1 MFVVSAIF
9 MSFSVILIILV
20 ELTSVGDSFVV
31 KRWEVGVVDTNADV
45 SDNVTV
51 YDVVDL
57 KVKINDSVIDS
68 FKKLYLSGQ
77 YFIFKFRFGNLRS
90 GYEICFPSGMIIF
103 IRKTN

>member
-1 MFVVSAIF
+1 

-31 KRWEVGVVDTNADV
+31 KCWEVGVVDTNADV

-57 KVKINDSVIDS
+57 KVKINERVSDS
-68 FKKLYLSGQ
+68 FKLKYH
-77 YFIFKFRFGNLRS
+77 
-90 GYEICFPSGMIIF
+90 
-103 IRKTN
+103 